1 MQSIRK
7 GILWVPDSFWGQVG
21 VFYVHFF
28 MYKWSKM
35 VHGNKRQ
42 MWLPGAKPSALT
54 RHAPLISRFLVTQN
68 RRLLDD
74 GWGNFN
80 YFEWRKSEEL
90 LSYFRPPQSP
100 LNLYAFYR
108 SGNEG
113 SERLCHW
120 CKATELITG
129 SVRIQTKMLS
139 IKACTFPLCHLLSLL
154 EGSRAVVALRKKLI

>member
-35 VHGNKRQ
+35 VDGNKRQ
-42 MWLPGAKPSALT
+42 TWLPGAKPSALT
-54 RHAPLISRFLVTQN
+54 RHTPLISRFLVTQN

-80 YFEWRKSEEL
+80 YFEWGKSEEL

-100 LNLYAFYR
+100 LNLYEFYT

-120 CKATELITG
+120 CKATELVIG
-129 SVRIQTKMLS
+129 RVGILTKMLN
-139 IKACTFPLCHLLSLL
+139 IKACSFPLCHLLSLL
-154 EGSRAVVALRKKLI
+154 EGSRAVVALRKKN